1 MQDKII
7 LGGIVGIGL
16 AVAVVLGF
24 LNGNLALTRFEQYRD
39 DAAFYNDKAL
49 LLLDQGSL
57 RDDISHFRKPPLYPA
72 FLAVSYGALG
82 RRPLSAWVTQ
92 ALLYAISLV
101 LLYRI
106 SSLFISGKAA
116 FLPPLAYALFW
127 VGGFYVFKIGSET
140 LAIFLLI
147 SIAYIG
153 LLHARAPSKTKSA
166 AWAIAYGLLT
176 LTKPIALY
184 SMPISLVIL
193 LAPLRHSISRKNIF
207 QHAAIIITLFA
218 VIVGGWMLRNQYYLN
233 DYQIEQTGHV
243 FWVKGVTSEASYHD
257 LVAYTVAG
265 LFGDYI
271 ADAIFPGYADQP
283 LPLVINGRAKRL
295 WAELDARGLSDF
307 EIDKY
312 FHDEGIA
319 KLKDNIFG
327 IGISSIPSI
336 FEINAPTNHRG
347 FSLTHFLTG
356 THENIPMPLKT
367 LIIISIRVVWL
378 MMLGIVVFG
387 CVRVAQ
393 TNPHAWFMAWM
404 MFYFNAMH
412 VLILIPA
419 ETRYIAPIIP
429 FYIFFGAY
437 AAWLFKSHAA
447 TK

>member
-7 LGGIVGIGL
+7 LGGIIGIGL

-39 DAAFYNDKAL
+39 DAAFYNEKAL

-82 RRPLSAWVTQ
+82 RRPLSTWVTQ
-92 ALLYAISLV
+92 AFLYVLALV

-106 SSLFISGKAA
+106 SLFFLSGKFA

-140 LAIFLLI
+140 LAIFLLLGI
-147 SIAYIG
+147 TYIG

-166 AWAIAYGLLT
+166 AWAVAYGLLT

-184 SMPISLVIL
+184 SMPISLVL
-193 LAPLRHSISRKNIF
+193 LLVSLRHHMPRKSIF
-207 QHAAIIITLFA
+207 QHAAIIGAFFI

-243 FWVKGVTSEASYHD
+243 FWVKGVASEASYRD
-257 LVAYTVAG
+257 LAAYTVAG
-265 LFGDYI
+265 LFGDHI
-271 ADAIFPGYADQP
+271 ADAVFTGYADQP
-283 LPLVINGRAKRL
+283 FPLIMNGRAKRL
-295 WAELDARGLSDF
+295 WADLDGRGLSDF

-347 FSLTHFLTG
+347 FSLAHFLTG
-356 THENIPMPLKT
+356 THEDIPSLLRI
-367 LIIISIRVVWL
+367 LIILTIRVVWL
-378 MMLGIVVFG
+378 MMLGVVAFG
-387 CVRVAQ
+387 CVRAVQ
-393 TNPHAWFMAWM
+393 RDVRSWFMVWM
-404 MFYFNAMH
+404 VFYFNAMH

-419 ETRYIAPIIP
+419 ETRYIAPVIP
-429 FYIFFGAY
+429 FYIFFGVY
-437 AAWLFKSHAA
+437 AAWRLRCVLVAR
-447 TK
+447 